1 MRAWARYLL
10 PKPAFCPLLPMI
22 TVEKITD
29 LRDLDAAFTIR
40 EEVFVH
46 GQHVPAE
53 EEYDAYDRTATTRHY
68 LARVEG
74 QPAGAARWRP
84 TEHGVKLERFAVLA
98 DFRNQGVGE
107 ALVHQV
113 LADVRAEAP
122 EAAQVYMHAQL
133 RAIPLYERTGF
144 RKVGELFEECAIQHY
159 KMVLG

>member
-1 MRAWARYLL
+1 MT
-10 PKPAFCPLLPMI
+10 
-22 TVEKITD
+22 TVQKITA

-40 EEVFVH
+40 EKVFV
-46 GQHVPAE
+46 GEQNVPAE
-53 EEYDAYDRTATTRHY
+53 AEYDAHDRAATTRHY
-68 LARVEG
+68 LARVDD

-84 TEHGVKLERFAVLA
+84 TNNGVKLERFAVLPA
-98 DFRNQGVGE
+98 FRNHGVGE

-122 EAAQVYMHAQL
+122 DAAQVYLHAQL

-144 RKVGELFEECAIQHY
+144 RKVGDMFAECDIQHY